1 MNINSIRNKLED
13 LKFLVAENVD
23 ILVISETKLDE
34 SFPTSQFSIN
44 GFKKP
49 FRYDRNANGGGIL
62 VYIRDKV
69 PANEIKQMNI
79 ANSIEC
85 VLTEI
90 NVGKKKWALI
100 STYRPPSQCE
110 KFFFEEMGKVLDQ
123 LAPRYENFV
132 IVGDLN
138 SEETNCEISNFMD
151 VYGLKNLIKSP
162 TCYKSV
168 DNPSSIDMFLTN
180 KASGFQNT
188 TTIEVGLSDFHLM
201 ILTVLKSGFVKKG
214 PRIVTYRDYSKFDP
228 IKFRSDLQS
237 NLAKDNEEY
246 SVFENFNSVVEEV
259 LNNHV
264 PLKQKYLRANDAPF
278 MTKTLRKAIMLR
290 TQLRNRLNR
299 HNTSENRKAFKKQ
312 RNKCVKILRQAK
324 RSYYGNLDMNS
335 VTDNKKFWR
344 TVKPLFTDK
353 VQTSSSITLV
363 ENEKLITNDNEIA
376 EIFNEF
382 FTNITKTIDIAPSE
396 CTVVPTDHLLDPV
409 EIAVEKFKYHP
420 SIQKI
425 KDKVKHNS
433 YFDFQPVIMKAVIDQ
448 LSSLNPKKASTV
460 KSIPARILKE
470 NQDIF
475 APLLTKIFNNSL
487 LQKIF
492 PEDLK
497 LGDITSLFKNDEATK
512 KRNYR
517 PITVLSALSKVFERL
532 LYSQMVDFADTFLVP
547 YLCGFRK
554 GFNTQHALLR
564 LMDTCKN
571 SLDKKG
577 VAGALLMDLS
587 KAFDCINHELLIAK
601 LSAYGFCKDAL
612 LMIYNYLSGR
622 KQRVKVNGSF
632 STWRETFAGVPQ
644 GSVLGPLLFN
654 IYIND
659 LFFMVTDTAVC
670 NFADDTTI
678 FAADSQLERVLER
691 LETDALVLSRWFPE
705 NFMKLNEGKCHLLTF
720 GTKQD
725 DIKITIGEAIVE
737 ESSEERL
744 LGVTIDKNLNF
755 KSHVSNL
762 CKRAS
767 QKMHALARVSPFM
780 DPDKL
785 RLLMNSFIKSQFSYC
800 PLIWMFHDRGLNS
813 KVNKIQ
819 ERALRIVY
827 KDSHADYETLLK
839 LDNAVS
845 IHQRNL
851 QYLMI
856 EIYKTKNN
864 LNPSFMSEIFEARD
878 VQYDLRNKNS
888 LGIPNART
896 TSYGI
901 ETVRYLGQKLWQTLP
916 HRIRESQSLTAFK
929 KELRTHNI
937 GCDCRLCRTFISGL
951 GFI

>member
-1 MNINSIRNKLED
+1 
-13 LKFLVAENVD
+13 
-23 ILVISETKLDE
+23 
-34 SFPTSQFSIN
+34 
-44 GFKKP
+44 
-49 FRYDRNANGGGIL
+49 
-62 VYIRDKV
+62 
-69 PANEIKQMNI
+69 
-79 ANSIEC
+79 
-85 VLTEI
+85 
-90 NVGKKKWALI
+90 
-100 STYRPPSQCE
+100 
-110 KFFFEEMGKVLDQ
+110 MGKVLDQ

-201 ILTVLKSGFVKKG
+201 IQTVLKSGFVKKG

-448 LSSLNPKKASTV
+448 LSSLNPKK
-460 KSIPARILKE
+460 SI
-470 NQDIF
+470 
-475 APLLTKIFNNSL
+475 
-487 LQKIF
+487 
-492 PEDLK
+492 
-497 LGDITSLFKNDEATK
+497 
-512 KRNYR
+512 
-517 PITVLSALSKVFERL
+517 
-532 LYSQMVDFADTFLVP
+532 YS
-547 YLCGFRK
+547 
-554 GFNTQHALLR
+554 
-564 LMDTCKN
+564 
-571 SLDKKG
+571 
-577 VAGALLMDLS
+577 
-587 KAFDCINHELLIAK
+587 
-601 LSAYGFCKDAL
+601 
-612 LMIYNYLSGR
+612 
-622 KQRVKVNGSF
+622 
-632 STWRETFAGVPQ
+632 
-644 GSVLGPLLFN
+644 
-654 IYIND
+654 
-659 LFFMVTDTAVC
+659 
-670 NFADDTTI
+670 
-678 FAADSQLERVLER
+678 
-691 LETDALVLSRWFPE
+691 
-705 NFMKLNEGKCHLLTF
+705 
-720 GTKQD
+720 
-725 DIKITIGEAIVE
+725 
-737 ESSEERL
+737 
-744 LGVTIDKNLNF
+744 
-755 KSHVSNL
+755 
-762 CKRAS
+762 
-767 QKMHALARVSPFM
+767 
-780 DPDKL
+780 
-785 RLLMNSFIKSQFSYC
+785 
-800 PLIWMFHDRGLNS
+800 
-813 KVNKIQ
+813 
-819 ERALRIVY
+819 
-827 KDSHADYETLLK
+827 
-839 LDNAVS
+839 
-845 IHQRNL
+845 
-851 QYLMI
+851 
-856 EIYKTKNN
+856 
-864 LNPSFMSEIFEARD
+864 
-878 VQYDLRNKNS
+878 
-888 LGIPNART
+888 
-896 TSYGI
+896 
-901 ETVRYLGQKLWQTLP
+901 
-916 HRIRESQSLTAFK
+916 
-929 KELRTHNI
+929 
-937 GCDCRLCRTFISGL
+937 
-951 GFI
+951 